1 MTVLAVDTV
10 HLNTGESSMDVNSF
24 LVSFFILLVLI
35 DIFFIYISNAI
46 PKVPYVLPTTLLP
59 YPLTPTSWPWCSP
72 ILGHIKFAIPRG
84 LSSQ

>member
-1 MTVLAVDTV
+1 MPFYRCKMTVLAVDTV
-10 HLNTGESSMDVNSF
+10 HHNTGESSMDVNSF

-59 YPLTPTSWPWCSP
+59 YPLTPTS
-72 ILGHIKFAIPRG
+72 
-84 LSSQ
+84 

>member
-35 DIFFIYISNAI
+35 DIFFIYIDRKS
-46 PKVPYVLPTTLLP
+46 VV
-59 YPLTPTSWPWCSP
+59 
-72 ILGHIKFAIPRG
+72 
-84 LSSQ
+84 